1 MRARQHRFHDA
12 DDTVPASSAPH
23 AWHHTGDGVVFFDT
37 AQRRRELDAKAR
49 SRKRHWAAIAVVLS
63 IIALGTTTALALDW
77 FSPEALTTSTTPQSG
92 GRGL

>member
-12 DDTVPASSAPH
+12 DDTVPASSALN
-23 AWHHTGDGVVFFDT
+23 AWHPTGDGVVFFDT
-37 AQRRRELDAKAR
+37 AQRRRELDGKAR

-77 FSPEALTTSTTPQSG
+77 FSPDALTTLTTPQSG
-92 GRGL
+92 GRGV